1 MELFRIG
8 FLTITIIDV
17 VDVLLVAILIYRLYV
32 VMQGTIAVQ
41 IFIGLIVL
49 VALSFV
55 AQLFNLRAMTW
66 LLSTVRDIWVIA
78 FVVLFQPELRRFLTI
93 VGRSPLVRMFV
104 RLDVTETIDDIVAA
118 VVELSRKKIGAL
130 IVITRATGIRMVI
143 ETGIPLQ
150 AKVSKQLLIS
160 IFNPK
165 SPLHDGAVIIKDRI
179 VEAAHCTLP
188 LSTKTQHD
196 GMVLGMRHLAAIGV
210 TEQADVTV
218 VVVSEET
225 GTISIADN
233 GILVRGLTQ
242 ESLGQKL
249 RSLLNVDVDTTPS
262 TLFSQ

>member
-8 FLTITIIDV
+8 FLTVTIIDV
-17 VDVLLVAILIYRLYV
+17 IDILLVAFLIYRLYV

-41 IFIGLIVL
+41 IFIGLIIL
-49 VALSFV
+49 VGLSFIS
-55 AQLFNLRAMTW
+55 QLFNLRAMTW
-66 LLSTVRDIWVIA
+66 LLNTVRDIWVIA
-78 FVVLFQPELRRFLTI
+78 FVVLFQPELRRFLTL

-104 RLDVTETIDDIVAA
+104 RLDVTETIDDVVGAA
-118 VVELSRKKIGAL
+118 VELSKKKIGAL

-150 AKVSKQLLIS
+150 AKISKQLLIS

-165 SPLHDGAVIIKDRI
+165 SPMHDGAVVIKDRI

-188 LSTKTQHD
+188 LSTQTQLD
-196 GMVLGMRHLAAIGV
+196 GIVLGMRHRAAIGV

-225 GTISIADN
+225 GTISVADD
-233 GILVRGLTQ
+233 GLLVRGLTQ
-242 ESLGQKL
+242 ESLAQKL
-249 RSLLNVDVDTTPS
+249 RSVLTMSDEPHTS
-262 TLFSQ
+262 I

>member
-8 FLTITIIDV
+8 FLSVTV
-17 VDVLLVAILIYRLYV
+17 VDVIDILLVAFLIYRLYV

-41 IFIGLIVL
+41 IFVGLIVL
-49 VALSFV
+49 VALSFI
-55 AQLFNLRAMTW
+55 AQLLNLRAMTW
-66 LLSTVRDIWVIA
+66 LLNTVRDIWVIA
-78 FVVLFQPELRRFLTI
+78 FVVLFQPELRRFLTL

-104 RLDVTETIDDIVAA
+104 RLDVTETIDDVVAA
-118 VVELSRKKIGAL
+118 AVELSKKKIGAL

-150 AKVSKQLLIS
+150 AKMSKQLLIS

-165 SPLHDGAVIIKDRI
+165 SPLHDGAVVIKDRI

-188 LSTKTQHD
+188 LSTQTQFE
-196 GMVLGMRHLAAIGV
+196 GIVLGMRHRAAIGV

-233 GILVRGLTQ
+233 GLLVRGLTQ

-249 RSLLNVDVDTTPS
+249 RALMNVSQENHPSL
-262 TLFSQ
+262 

>member
-8 FLTITIIDV
+8 FLTVTIIDII
-17 VDVLLVAILIYRLYV
+17 DILLVSILIYRLYV

-41 IFIGLIVL
+41 IFIGLIIL
-49 VALSFV
+49 IALAFV
-55 AQLFNLRAMTW
+55 AQLLNMRAMTW

-78 FVVLFQPELRRFLTI
+78 FVVLFQPELRRFLTL

-104 RLDVTETIDDIVAA
+104 RLDVTETIDDIIAA
-118 VVELSRKKIGAL
+118 SVELSRKKIGAL
-130 IVITRATGIRMVI
+130 IVITRTTGIRMVI

-165 SPLHDGAVIIKDRI
+165 SPLHDGAVIIKDRV

-188 LSTKTQHD
+188 LSTQTQFE
-196 GMVLGMRHLAAIGV
+196 GTVIGMRHRAAIGV
-210 TEQADVTV
+210 TEQADVAV

-225 GTISIADN
+225 GTISIAEN
-233 GILVRGLTQ
+233 GLLVRGLTQ
-242 ESLGQKL
+242 ESLREKL
-249 RSLLNVDVDTTPS
+249 RLILNISEEITA
-262 TLFSQ
+262 

>member
-8 FLTITIIDV
+8 FLTVTIIDII
-17 VDVLLVAILIYRLYV
+17 DILLVAILIYRLYV

-41 IFIGLIVL
+41 IFIGLIIL
-49 VALSFV
+49 IALAFI
-55 AQLFNLRAMTW
+55 AQLLNMRAMTW

-78 FVVLFQPELRRFLTI
+78 FVVLFQPELRRFLTL
-93 VGRSPLVRMFV
+93 VGRSPLVRIFV
-104 RLDVTETIDDIVAA
+104 RLDVTETIEDIVAA
-118 VVELSRKKIGAL
+118 AVELSRKKIGAL

-165 SPLHDGAVIIKDRI
+165 SPLHDGAVIIKDRV

-188 LSTKTQHD
+188 LSAQTQLD
-196 GMVLGMRHLAAIGV
+196 GTVIGMRHRAAIGV
-210 TEQADVTV
+210 TEQADVAV

-225 GTISIADN
+225 GKISIAEN
-233 GILVRGLTQ
+233 GLLERGLTQ
-242 ESLGQKL
+242 ESLGDRL
-249 RSLLNVDVDTTPS
+249 RQILNV
-262 TLFSQ
+262 SQQINT